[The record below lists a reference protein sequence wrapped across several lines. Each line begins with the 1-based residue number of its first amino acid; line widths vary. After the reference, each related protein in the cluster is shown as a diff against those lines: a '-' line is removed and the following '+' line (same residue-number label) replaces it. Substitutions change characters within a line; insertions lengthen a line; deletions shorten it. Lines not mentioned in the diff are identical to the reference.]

1 MPTFGA
7 YQFTEAVN
15 DNEESNDHEWQ
26 NTGNAV
32 DSESITNASTFTD
45 ASAEDEF
52 TNLNTYALN
61 LSGFIPPHASAT
73 IDGVIV
79 TIRLSNAQAGATWTV
94 RCRKSGG
101 TPSYSYPKTHVNNS
115 SGPTNVTFGS
125 PTDDWSNDGLGA
137 VPLGFDGI
145 AISCSDTADNYS
157 TQDAKVYDAEISIA
171 YTPPDK
177 HYYGTHPLPDASAGN
192 IVYGDAG
199 LGGGGSLIK
208 EIKFNNVTIWQDLN
222 P

>member
-7 YQFTEAVN
+7 YQFTEVTL
-15 DNEESNDHEWQ
+15 DDDSGDHAWE
-26 NTGNAV
+26 NIDNAV
-32 DSESITNASTFTD
+32 DSESISSASTFTD

-52 TNLNTYALN
+52 TNLDTQRLI

-79 TIRLSNAQAGATWTV
+79 TIRLSNAQTGAVWSV
-94 RCRKSGG
+94 QCRRSSDGA
-101 TPSYSYPKTHVNNS
+101 SSAPKTHTNNS

-125 PTDDWSNDGLGA
+125 PTDDWSNDDGLSP

-145 AISCSDTADNYS
+145 LITCSDVADNYD
-157 TQDAKVYDAEISIA
+157 TQDAKLYDAEISIA
-171 YTPPDK
+171 YTPPNK
-177 HYYGTHPLPDASAGN
+177 HYYGTDSLPDTSAGK
-192 IVYGDAG
+192 IVYGDAT
-199 LGGGGSLIK
+199 LGGAGSLIK